1 MIKSYAKFSATP
13 KYMTYNWASSQ
24 LKPLKYVEVLT
35 QDFNI
40 HPNYL
45 ASIDSSFE
53 SCKTVRN
60 VIHVLL
66 TSAADQDIKP
76 GGQFVVKKNQ
86 LLQNR

>member
-1 MIKSYAKFSATP
+1 
-13 KYMTYNWASSQ
+13 
-24 LKPLKYVEVLT
+24 LKYVEVLT

-66 TSAADQDIKP
+66 TSAADQANLA
-76 GGQFVVKKNQ
+76 GN
-86 LLQNR
+86 L